1 MALLKTKITPL
12 NLVIAACF
20 TYALYC
26 ILGFENQVNGISNT
40 VKVLY
45 TLALALILLFTD
57 ILFRRFIES
66 TKWIWLIQG
75 SFIILIIVMMIIFQ
89 KI

>member
-1 MALLKTKITPL
+1 MSLLKTKITPL

-26 ILGFENQVNGISNT
+26 ILGLENQVAGIST
-40 VKVLY
+40 TIKVMY

-66 TKWIWLIQG
+66 SKWIWLIQG